1 MPAVQCN
8 TAKRDGKR
16 VTRTL
21 ETMQHHLISLADFL
35 VGEELFHDRALVAR
49 QLDHVIAG
57 LFVLHHRTVAVKVL
71 LESLHDTLHIEVI
84 GKTGHRGDA
93 LAPAAL
99 LHAHMH
105 FVACVAGC
113 GVARIRERVC
123 VNDGNAR

>member
-35 VGEELFHDRALVAR
+35 VREELFHDRALVAR
-49 QLDHVIAG
+49 QLDHIVPG
-57 LFVLHHRTVAVKVL
+57 LFVLYHRTIAVKVL
-71 LESLHDTLHIEVI
+71 LKSLHDTLYIEII
-84 GKTGHRGDA
+84 GQPGHRGDA

-113 GVARIRERVC
+113 GVARVRERVC
-123 VNDGNAR
+123 ANDEKAR